1 MEKICVLGT
10 AGAVANAER
19 DNVSLAYTSGDFHL
33 LLECGGSAAHK
44 LARLGIPYQHLE
56 HIIITH
62 THLDHYYGLPG
73 LIFSMRYYDQQRRT
87 PLHVYC
93 PQGAVEE
100 IQAVF
105 DLLRLH
111 DSRFFPIEIHG
122 VPPDEH
128 ALVLDNQQVTVT
140 STPVEHSPD
149 LPTYAIK
156 IASHLSGKTVVY
168 SSDTGPSEALIRL
181 AANAD
186 VLFHECA
193 GLSKHPIPAI
203 HSHALQVGQI
213 AQRSQVKRL
222 ILLHLDSALNDA
234 PAELLAE
241 IRTHFTGA
249 AGVASD
255 FDEYVL
261 SV

>member
-10 AGAVANAER
+10 AGAVTNAER
-19 DNVSLAYTSGDFHL
+19 DNVSLAYTSEDFHL

-44 LARLGIPYQHLE
+44 LARLSIPYQHLE

-73 LIFSMRYYDQQRRT
+73 LIFSMRYHDQPRTT
-87 PLHVYC
+87 PLHIYC
-93 PQGAVEE
+93 PQGAVGE
-100 IQAVF
+100 IQALF
-105 DLLRLH
+105 DLLTLQ

-122 VPPDEH
+122 VPPNEQ
-128 ALVLDNQQVTVT
+128 ALVLTNQHVTVT
-140 STPVEHSPD
+140 STPVDHSPD

-156 IASHLSGKTVVY
+156 IVSHHSGKTIVY
-168 SSDTGPSEALIRL
+168 SSDTGPSERLIRL
-181 AANAD
+181 AADAD
-186 VLFHECA
+186 LLLHECA

-203 HSHALQVGQI
+203 HSNALQVGQI

-222 ILLHLDSALNDA
+222 ILLHLDSALPDA
-234 PAELLAE
+234 PADILAE

-249 AGVASD
+249 ASIASD
-255 FDEYVL
+255 FDEYGL
-261 SV
+261 SA